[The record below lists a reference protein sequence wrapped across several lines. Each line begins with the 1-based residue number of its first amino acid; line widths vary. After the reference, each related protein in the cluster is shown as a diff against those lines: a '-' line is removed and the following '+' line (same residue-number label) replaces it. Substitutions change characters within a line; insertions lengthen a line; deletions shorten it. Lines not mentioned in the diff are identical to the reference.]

1 MSKCQ
6 RRAKRRSGSPRYES
20 SSSTPTGVANR
31 GISRLASPTHSAA
44 AIRLPAYE
52 SHCPVE
58 IDGIHSRDLPV
69 IGVGTLQALIMG
81 IRLLGTL
88 LHDFVSRGG
97 RILDPDDDSEV
108 P

>member
-1 MSKCQ
+1 M
-6 RRAKRRSGSPRYES
+6 
-20 SSSTPTGVANR
+20 
-31 GISRLASPTHSAA
+31 ASPTHSAA

-108 P
+108 PLEFLFGPMLRVFNAPDDSAAG